1 MIRANHFVLTR
12 TAAALALTLT
22 LAACATSAFETPDA
36 SFKGRVNVVE
46 TPLIVA
52 GTDVKLAGRDFKP
65 GQQVTVTVGN
75 TALTS
80 TPATVG
86 TDGTFRTQFKV
97 PASAE
102 VGSHSLV
109 VNATK
114 PAAALVVPLKVS
126 PNLPL
131 SGQTAFDLKSAK
143 LPSGLYQA
151 AYSAKVDRVFVTAA
165 SGRPPITQ
173 TQLLKV
179 NPQTLAVEATAT
191 PTAAPAQ
198 APRAPAPG
206 AAPAAPRDPGLFA
219 VYGVGVDDANGT
231 VWVTNTRQNTVAVY
245 NQADLKLV
253 KQFEPG
259 AAPHARDVII
269 DTKAGKAYV
278 STVSK
283 DIAVFD
289 TKTLTQLKSIT
300 IATSVVGGPGQGG
313 EDRGFNTMSLALD
326 SANSKLYTVSMAT
339 NEAAVIDTRSDKVE
353 KVFVLEGA
361 KSASGVDVD
370 PRTQRLLVASQGSDN
385 LLIVDLA
392 TGKVL
397 HDVKVGA
404 GALNVA
410 FDPVKSLVY
419 VNNRAADTMTVVDL
433 NGKIVANLPAGSFPN
448 HAVIDGKGGVFS
460 VNKARGADDA
470 KGDHIAYIKPR

>member
-1 MIRANHFVLTR
+1 MSQAHRFVLTKS
-12 TAAALALTLT
+12 AAALALVMG
-22 LAACATSAFETPDA
+22 LAACATSTFQAPDA
-36 SFKGRVNVVE
+36 NFKGSVNVVE

-52 GTDVKLAGRDFKP
+52 GTEVKLAGRDFKP
-65 GQQVTVTVGN
+65 GQQVTLMYGS

-80 TPATVG
+80 SPATVG
-86 TDGTFRTQFKV
+86 ADGTFRTQFKV

-102 VGSHSLV
+102 AGSHSLV
-109 VNATK
+109 VNATQ

-131 SGQTAFDLKSAK
+131 SGQTAFDLKTGK
-143 LPSGLYQA
+143 LPNGLYQA
-151 AYSAKVDRVFVTAA
+151 AYSARSDRVFVTAA
-165 SGRPPITQ
+165 SGRPPVSQ
-173 TQLLKV
+173 SVLVKV
-179 NPQTLAVEATAT
+179 NPQTLAVEASAT
-191 PTAAPAQ
+191 PSVAPAP
-198 APRAPAPG
+198 APRPG
-206 AAPAAPRDPGLFA
+206 AAPAAAPRDPGVYA

-245 NQADLKLV
+245 NQSDLKLV

-259 AAPHARDVII
+259 AAPHARDVYV

-289 TKTLTQLKSIT
+289 TKTLTQLKSIS
-300 IATSVVGGPGQGG
+300 IETSVVPARGQAGN
-313 EDRGFNTMSLALD
+313 DRGFSTMSLAHD
-326 SANSKLYTVSMAT
+326 SANSKLFTVSMAT
-339 NEAAVIDTRSDKVE
+339 NEAAVIDTRTDKVE

-361 KSASGVDVD
+361 KSASGVDYD
-370 PRTQRLLVASQGSDN
+370 PKTQRLLVASQGSDN
-385 LLIVDLA
+385 LLIVDTT

-410 FDPVKSLVY
+410 FDPVKSLAY
-419 VNNRAADTMTVVDL
+419 VNNRAADTITVVDL
-433 NGKIVANLPAGSFPN
+433 NGKIVANLPSGSFPN
-448 HAVIDGKGGVFS
+448 HATVDGKGGVFS

-470 KGDHIAYIKPR
+470 KGDQIAYIKPR